1 MCELYSAIPPSEYA
15 CQTRSVRLNG
25 AVTSIRLERR
35 FWSILAELAE
45 GENVTIG
52 KMLSN
57 LHQEAVFKHGNVENF
72 ASLLRVV
79 CTTYLARRPV
89 ELRNVSTAETAP
101 VASGAVV

>member
-1 MCELYSAIPPSEYA
+1 MWELYSAIPPSDYE

-25 AVTSIRLERR
+25 AVTSIRLEHR
-35 FWSILAELAE
+35 FWSILADLAE

-52 KMLSN
+52 KLLSN
-57 LHQEAVFKHGNVENF
+57 LHQEAVFKHGHVENF

-79 CTTYLARRPV
+79 CTTYLTRRSV
-89 ELRNVSTAETAP
+89 EFRKACTEETAP